1 MKLNCLIEIS
11 FPTDKL
17 ETSSLKSTNSNSS
30 DKSNE
35 NEVNSVEEAL
45 RALDIA
51 IENEDTDGEANEQYI
66 DSDHSSDEEVVPFIG
81 DETQTLSRTASK
93 DKEGKVEVE
102 VEEQAKLIVEEILE
116 TSQRLVEEK
125 LAEIPN
131 KTDFTDPLL
140 HSANNSFEDFDDM
153 DLLAKSSTPCIQT
166 KFSSTSSSSKTR
178 TSKAQQPLFLAGTI
192 IEEKSLNPFVTQDIL
207 IDEDD
212 DDPKPLPADAT
223 FDAVPVPTNVTIVI
237 DAINQTYD
245 ANGTFDVNNKTFPI
259 DYTYP
264 GDPCTSKQALERDV
278 KCQRKSQD
286 EIVSEDLNTFTPV
299 NTPIELNYNKETWD
313 KITDQQRMEDNGWFL
328 HPQAVE
334 EFGNDE
340 DEDNLEL
347 TFDML
352 RKQLAEVLPQGGGV
366 SGGNLPNNDF
376 CDEDESNR

>member
-1 MKLNCLIEIS
+1 M
-11 FPTDKL
+11 
-17 ETSSLKSTNSNSS
+17 KSTRSNSS
-30 DKSNE
+30 DKSND

-51 IENEDTDGEANEQYI
+51 IENEDTDGEANEQDI
-66 DSDHSSDEEVVPFIG
+66 ESDHSSDEEVVPFIG
-81 DETQTLSRTASK
+81 DETQTLYKTESQ
-93 DKEGKVEVE
+93 DKGGE
-102 VEEQAKLIVEEILE
+102 VEEQAKLMVKEILE

-125 LAEIPN
+125 LAENPN
-131 KTDFTDPLL
+131 KTDFTDPQL
-140 HSANNSFEDFDDM
+140 HNADDSFEDFDDM

-192 IEEKSLNPFVTQDIL
+192 IEENSLNNPFVTQDL
-207 IDEDD
+207 LMDED

-223 FDAVPVPTNVTIVI
+223 FDAAPVPTNVTIVI
-237 DAINQTYD
+237 DAINQTFD

-286 EIVSEDLNTFTPV
+286 EIVSEDLNTITPV
-299 NTPIELNYNKETWD
+299 NTPIEPNYNKETWD

-340 DEDNLEL
+340 DENNEENLEL

-352 RKQLAEVLPQGGGV
+352 RKQLAEVLPQGGV

-376 CDEDESNR
+376 CDEDEDGSNR

>member
-1 MKLNCLIEIS
+1 MQTLS
-11 FPTDKL
+11 TTDKL
-17 ETSSLKSTNSNSS
+17 ETSLKRTNSNSS
-30 DKSNE
+30 DKSYDNE
-35 NEVNSVEEAL
+35 ANSVEEAL

-51 IENEDTDGEANEQYI
+51 IENEDTDEEANEQDI
-66 DSDHSSDEEVVPFIG
+66 ESDHSSDEEVVPFIG
-81 DETQTLSRTASK
+81 DETQILYKTDSQ
-93 DKEGKVEVE
+93 DKGEEIQ
-102 VEEQAKLIVEEILE
+102 EQAKLMVEEILE

-125 LAEIPN
+125 LAETPN
-131 KTDFTDPLL
+131 KTDFTDPEL
-140 HSANNSFEDFDDM
+140 HNADNSFEDFDDM

-178 TSKAQQPLFLAGTI
+178 TSKARQPLFLAGTI
-192 IEEKSLNPFVTQDIL
+192 AEEKSLNNPFVTQDIL

-223 FDAVPVPTNVTIVI
+223 FDAAPVPTNVTIVI

-286 EIVSEDLNTFTPV
+286 EIVSDDLNTITPV
-299 NTPIELNYNKETWD
+299 NTPIEPNYNKETWD

-340 DEDNLEL
+340 DENNEDNLEL

-352 RKQLAEVLPQGGGV
+352 RKQLAEVLPQGGV

-376 CDEDESNR
+376 CDEDEDGSNR